1 MDPYVLS
8 ILSLIDS
15 QDSSPDL
22 KINNLVFMD
31 DSTLISSSKVGMKS
45 MLSITEE
52 FYQINNTSANH
63 NKYVLITN
71 SFPLS
76 SSSTLS
82 PITFNLEL
90 FSLNS
95 IPSIAITPIS
105 MTTSF
110 RFLGV
115 WFNIK
120 NSRDFVKKQLKR
132 ECYSFVVTI
141 RPAKLSPK
149 QVVYL
154 HNAILILKLE
164 YRMQVTHL
172 SESDCHL
179 ITRSIRSVVKH
190 KANFSCSLPNPI
202 LFLSQALVG
211 TLSFFSPT
219 TKNWIVSLNDF
230 GSPIFGKQ
238 LLVQA
243 GCGTC
248 FIVHWVSSNCESS
261 PGELIKLSSCPGCA
275 AHIPLP
281 PSKKRNADL
290 TLCTPTVSLQH
301 SLILPTTNER
311 IRRNTSEVTSPF
323 TWADIEDGV
332 RLYYSRL
339 DFASDSPPADT
350 TVASATHI
358 TIESS
363 AAAIFANSPLVAFV
377 ESRYIFFTDGSLINL
392 GYYRTNYPFQKL
404 TVLPIK
410 VKAHSGNYLNDFA
423 DSLANT
429 AHTASSSILISGMD
443 LASAHDF
450 VITYDND
457 VVCES
462 NLRLLLK
469 QYYQMQLMRDLLHL
483 MRFHFTSLLSSNIDY
498 VVDWDYTWF
507 ALKFEPSH
515 DVSFTFDHASRH
527 RTFKFKL
534 FLDELPI
541 LEKLKRTRP
550 DLYIDVLT
558 CRFCIDRIEDLMHLF
573 MCKKHRLPMQQILQ
587 SYQNHLISKIQK
599 VGELADIDPTPFI
612 TKLTSLSCWSFS
624 STNWSSYALVR
635 NCLPKLFIDLFV
647 DLSILRNS
655 AMKVISAIH
664 NNFVQK
670 FRRRIWNLR
679 SYEKSRW
686 EDAMNITYKLKTTP
700 RPSNLPLSMYI
711 LYSSLP
717 PPTLHDSRDSRTNW
731 LKNSMKYGL
740 PWFNHFSGFMGHLTA
755 IFLF

>member
-1 MDPYVLS
+1 
-8 ILSLIDS
+8 
-15 QDSSPDL
+15 
-22 KINNLVFMD
+22 
-31 DSTLISSSKVGMKS
+31 
-45 MLSITEE
+45 
-52 FYQINNTSANH
+52 
-63 NKYVLITN
+63 
-71 SFPLS
+71 
-76 SSSTLS
+76 
-82 PITFNLEL
+82 
-90 FSLNS
+90 
-95 IPSIAITPIS
+95 
-105 MTTSF
+105 MTT
-110 RFLGV
+110 
-115 WFNIK
+115 W
-120 NSRDFVKKQLKR
+120 
-132 ECYSFVVTI
+132 
-141 RPAKLSPK
+141 
-149 QVVYL
+149 
-154 HNAILILKLE
+154 LE
-164 YRMQVTHL
+164 DVAL
-172 SESDCHL
+172 A
-179 ITRSIRSVVKH
+179 V
-190 KANFSCSLPNPI
+190 FPI
-202 LFLSQALVG
+202 VG

-281 PSKKRNADL
+281 PSKKWNADL

-358 TIESS
+358 TVESS
-363 AAAIFANSPLVAFV
+363 ATAIFANSPLVAFV

-392 GYYRTNYPFQKL
+392 DAGFPNSIATYAHGVIRDNPSSFRAEAATIYAVL
-404 TVLPIK
+404 TISPRDSDVTIYTDSQTAIDGLRSCFSSVYSNI
-410 VKAHSGNYLNDFA
+410 KAHSGNYLNDFA
-423 DSLANT
+423 DFLANT

-558 CRFCIDRIEDLMHLF
+558 CHFCIDRMEDLMHLF

-655 AMKVISAIH
+655 AMKVITAIH

-700 RPSNLPLSMYI
+700 RPSNLPLSI
-711 LYSSLP
+711 
-717 PPTLHDSRDSRTNW
+717 TQ
-731 LKNSMKYGL
+731 
-740 PWFNHFSGFMGHLTA
+740 
-755 IFLF
+755 